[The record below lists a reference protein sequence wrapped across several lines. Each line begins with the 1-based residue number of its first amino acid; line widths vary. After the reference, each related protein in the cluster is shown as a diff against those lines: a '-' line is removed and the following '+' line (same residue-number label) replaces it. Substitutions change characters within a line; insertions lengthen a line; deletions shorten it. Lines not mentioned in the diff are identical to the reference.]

1 MADNT
6 TNLEKSVIIGGSEH
20 IRDSDYEEAVVEGVI
35 HVGDLLA
42 KGTAETQ
49 VIAATETGI
58 NFKGIAI
65 EQMIR
70 ASDTST
76 HATAMT
82 VGSRVKYLKPMG
94 ERVKVRIK
102 AMGYTTGATIPS
114 GAPVRFNGTGSTIGA
129 NDSQLGDAYIDPACT
144 DDAAII
150 GRMAKAAVA
159 PDCTTNSENVEIEMW
174 Y

>member
-6 TNLEKSVIIGGSEH
+6 TILGKSVIIGGSEH
-20 IRDSDYEEAVVEGVI
+20 IRDSDYEEAIVEGVI
-35 HVGDLLA
+35 YVGDLLA
-42 KGTAETQ
+42 KGTSEKQ

-70 ASDTST
+70 ASDVATHST
-76 HATAMT
+76 VLTE
-82 VGSRVKYLKPMG
+82 GKRVKYLKPTG
-94 ERVKVRIK
+94 GKVKVRCM
-102 AMGYTTGATIPS
+102 AMGFSTGGTVPS
-114 GAPVRFNGTGSTIGA
+114 GEPVRFNGTGTTIAA
-129 NDSQLGDAYIDPACT
+129 NDSQLGDAYVDPACT

-150 GRMAKAAVA
+150 GRLAKPVTVA
-159 PDCTTNSENVEIEMW
+159 SVATNSENAEMEMW